1 MKHRPIQPIAEE
13 VKQKDR
19 RALDK
24 AVLEALGLDPK
35 VYLPKIYQGLVE
47 MVRERLALPKLRTA
61 RKKQEKRLSLEQVK
75 EKVRQEVLPGGLKP
89 ITAFLPAGNPPMMDV
104 PLVGRPVSWSA
115 VLTEYTLLDADGNEV
130 GKIRGDEYQARYA
143 VYAARPEEYMVQVPV
158 DPIVAGGAVQKYEQY
173 LRREAQKLFQR
184 LLEATHDHRQADRIQ
199 REILESLDL
208 PPLAIR
214 EATRA

>member
-1 MKHRPIQPIAEE
+1 
-13 VKQKDR
+13 
-19 RALDK
+19 
-24 AVLEALGLDPK
+24 
-35 VYLPKIYQGLVE
+35 
-47 MVRERLALPKLRTA
+47 LRTA

-75 EKVRQEVLPGGLKP
+75 EKVRQEILPGGLKP
-89 ITAFLPAGNPPMMDV
+89 ITAFLPAGNPQMMDV

-143 VYAARPEEYMVQVPV
+143 VYAARPEDYMVQVPV
-158 DPIVAGGAVQKYEQY
+158 DPIVAGKAVQKYEQY